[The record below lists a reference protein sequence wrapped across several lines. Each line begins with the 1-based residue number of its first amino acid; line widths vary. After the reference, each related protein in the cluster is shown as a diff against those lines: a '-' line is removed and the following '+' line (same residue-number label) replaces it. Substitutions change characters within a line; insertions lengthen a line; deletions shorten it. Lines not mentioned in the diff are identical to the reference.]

1 MDTNTRQVTEAAVA
15 VTHGRDSETGD
26 GVDDSNRK
34 TENRGRIGKKGASAT
49 SILYSA
55 NVDRPP
61 KSRTSKQPGTVRNVV
76 YYQNRF
82 IILDPPEAKS
92 RSNTSSERSSELL
105 QARGAEQQP
114 TDDTV
119 RKSEIQNSAD
129 GEDAQE
135 IPEKFRHKIK
145 HVSVNALAKK
155 SKMEMDASSVTMD
168 ARGIEI
174 IVTDSDSGFRSR
186 NTETNKTMWKKIS
199 QILLDNRMKGRA
211 GPGRV
216 LNSEHPEEY
225 RVLKKV
231 LNIIFLTIGIT
242 LLISVIIVII
252 YTTVGKYQT
261 YVRFHT
267 NIHVRLI

>member
-1 MDTNTRQVTEAAVA
+1 MDTVTSQVNTAAVS
-15 VTHGRDSETGD
+15 VTHGRESETSGKVD
-26 GVDDSNRK
+26 GNSRK
-34 TENRGRIGKKGASAT
+34 KADRGRIEKKGVPAA

-55 NVDRPP
+55 NIDGPP
-61 KSRTSKQPGTVRNVV
+61 KSRTSKQSGTVRNVV

-92 RSNTSSERSSELL
+92 RSNTSSKRSTELL

-114 TDDTV
+114 TDDKV
-119 RKSEIQNSAD
+119 RKSEIQISAD
-129 GEDAQE
+129 GDDAQK
-135 IPEKFRHKIK
+135 IPEKFRHKVK
-145 HVSVNALAKK
+145 HVSANALTKK

-199 QILLDNRMKGRA
+199 RILLDNRMKGRA
-211 GPGRV
+211 GSGRM
-216 LNSEHPEEY
+216 LNSDNPEEY

-252 YTTVGKYQT
+252 YTTVGE
-261 YVRFHT
+261 
-267 NIHVRLI
+267 